1 MTDVSNSGKLGEP
14 LERLD
19 GPAKVTGTARY
30 AFEQPVDDPLYLHPL
45 QADIARGRVVRIDTS
60 PAEALSGVH
69 TVLTHENAESLS
81 SRVDVELAVL
91 QSPEIGYRGQVI
103 GAVVADTQEIAA
115 HAAGLVEVT
124 YERHPHDTVFRSDD
138 EIVYTPDGSN
148 PMIGEDLDRG
158 DVDEALAAAEYAV
171 DATYTTPAEYNN
183 PMEPH
188 ATIAVWESAELTLY
202 DSNQGSYTV
211 RDMIAP
217 TLGMDPQR
225 VHVFAPHVGGGFGSK
240 GVPHAHVM
248 LAALAARKL
257 EGRPVK
263 CALSRRQMFS
273 LVGYRPPTRQR
284 VRLGADSAGRL
295 TATEHSALEQT
306 ARVKEYAEQSA
317 SAARNMYVSANRR
330 ITNELAVLDVPVPT
344 WMRAPGE
351 AGGMYAL
358 ETAMDEMAL
367 TCGVDPVEFRV
378 RNEPER
384 APESGLP
391 FSSRNLVSCLR
402 QGAEMFGWNDRDPEP
417 GVRRENGWLSGTGV
431 AAATFPSFSI
441 PGSKATI
448 GYEPGGYYRVEIG
461 AVDLG
466 TGSRTALSQI
476 AAEALEVPVEAVRLH
491 LGSTEQPRASIAGGS
506 SGTASWGSTIVQ
518 AAREFRA
525 EHGAE
530 PAEGAE
536 TTAEAAANPAA
547 GEYAMNAYGAQFA
560 EVAVNADSG
569 EIRVPRM
576 LGVFAAGRIVNART
590 ARSQFLG
597 GMTMGLSMAL
607 HEHGVLD
614 GRFGHVVNHD
624 LAGYHVA
631 GNADVG
637 SVEVS
642 WLDEHDPHVNPMG
655 IKGIGEIGIV
665 GVAAAIGNAARHAT
679 GIRVRE
685 LPLTPE
691 KFLI

>member
-1 MTDVSNSGKLGEP
+1 
-14 LERLD
+14 
-19 GPAKVTGTARY
+19 
-30 AFEQPVDDPLYLHPL
+30 
-45 QADIARGRVVRIDTS
+45 
-60 PAEALSGVH
+60 
-69 TVLTHENAESLS
+69 
-81 SRVDVELAVL
+81 
-91 QSPEIGYRGQVI
+91 
-103 GAVVADTQEIAA
+103 
-115 HAAGLVEVT
+115 
-124 YERHPHDTVFRSDD
+124 
-138 EIVYTPDGSN
+138 
-148 PMIGEDLDRG
+148 
-158 DVDEALAAAEYAV
+158 
-171 DATYTTPAEYNN
+171 
-183 PMEPH
+183 
-188 ATIAVWESAELTLY
+188 
-202 DSNQGSYTV
+202 
-211 RDMIAP
+211 
-217 TLGMDPQR
+217 
-225 VHVFAPHVGGGFGSK
+225 
-240 GVPHAHVM
+240 
-248 LAALAARKL
+248 
-257 EGRPVK
+257 
-263 CALSRRQMFS
+263 
-273 LVGYRPPTRQR
+273 
-284 VRLGADSAGRL
+284 
-295 TATEHSALEQT
+295 
-306 ARVKEYAEQSA
+306 
-317 SAARNMYVSANRR
+317 
-330 ITNELAVLDVPVPT
+330 
-344 WMRAPGE
+344 
-351 AGGMYAL
+351 MYAL

-367 TCGVDPVEFRV
+367 TCGVDPVEFRI

-402 QGAEMFGWNDRDPEP
+402 QGAASFGWNDRDPEP
-417 GVRRENGWLSGTGV
+417 GVREENGWLLGTGV

-448 GYEPGGYYRVEIG
+448 GYEPGGHYRVEIG

-476 AAEALEVPVEAVRLH
+476 AAEALEVPVDAVRLH
-491 LGSTEQPRASIAGGS
+491 LGSTEQPRASLAGGS

-518 AAREFRA
+518 AAHEFRA
-525 EHGAE
+525 EHGSE

-536 TTAEAAANPAA
+536 TTAKAASNPAV

-560 EVAVNADSG
+560 EVAVNTDTG

-614 GRFGHVVNHD
+614 ERFGHVVNHD
-624 LAGYHVA
+624 FAGYHIA
-631 GNADVG
+631 SNADVG

-665 GVAAAIGNAARHAT
+665 GVAAAVGNAARHAT

-691 KFLI
+691 KFLT